1 LVTTASAE
9 RLLNEDQKACN
20 AFNHCLVSHNYDPE
34 HHEESLG
41 SVHLSPL
48 DSYGVYK
55 GLKYLQQRVLHAS
68 FPATLTFTSS
78 AFEIYQTHG
87 NVGSE
92 FVISTMDLKY
102 LLVNSGYQNLKAVNE
117 FQNSAQIFNL
127 CLSALVAQN
136 TLDEEKSAFIMS
148 IGKTK
153 LRENLKTLPSVSGG
167 QGGTGTSGSPISGSG
182 NNKSF

>member
-1 LVTTASAE
+1 
-9 RLLNEDQKACN
+9 
-20 AFNHCLVSHNYDPE
+20 
-34 HHEESLG
+34 
-41 SVHLSPL
+41 
-48 DSYGVYK
+48 
-55 GLKYLQQRVLHAS
+55 
-68 FPATLTFTSS
+68 
-78 AFEIYQTHG
+78 
-87 NVGSE
+87 
-92 FVISTMDLKY
+92 MDLKY